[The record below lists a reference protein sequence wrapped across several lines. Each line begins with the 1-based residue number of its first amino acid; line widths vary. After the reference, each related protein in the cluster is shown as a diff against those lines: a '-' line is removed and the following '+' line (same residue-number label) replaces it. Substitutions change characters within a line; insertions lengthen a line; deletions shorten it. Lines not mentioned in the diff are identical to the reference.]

1 MQIDPGPIPTLI
13 ISAPELYNLFAAS
26 LVAIFPTQIG
36 GIFFIFFNF
45 ILLCNSYSDVLKP
58 NINISPK
65 EVVKIQLNALMK
77 NDSPYKDR
85 GILQTWEFAH
95 PNNQRYTGP
104 IERFKTMLKGDSF
117 SMMLNHKENKVVE
130 IFKNDEV
137 ATFEV
142 TILGSDKNYF
152 KFKWQVEK
160 NTIDGPTKD
169 CWLTTGVSQPYN
181 LGSSI

>member
-1 MQIDPGPIPTLI
+1 MKKEKNFWKTLKILQIIFKV
-13 ISAPELYNLFAAS
+13 LFLS
-26 LVAIFPTQIG
+26 LFLQ
-36 GIFFIFFNF
+36 
-45 ILLCNSYSDVLKP
+45 SYSLADVLKP
-58 NINISPK
+58 SVNISPK

-104 IERFKTMLKGDSF
+104 IDRFKTMLKGDSF
-117 SMMLNHKENKVVE
+117 SMLLNHKENKINE

-137 ATFEV
+137 ATYEV
-142 TILGSDKNYF
+142 TILGADKNYF

-160 NTIDGPTKD
+160 NKIEGPTKN
-169 CWLTTGVSQPYN
+169 CWLTTAVSQPFN

>member
-1 MQIDPGPIPTLI
+1 MNKKYLK
-13 ISAPELYNLFAAS
+13 
-26 LVAIFPTQIG
+26 IFL
-36 GIFFIFFNF
+36 FFIFFKF
-45 ILLCNSYSDVLKP
+45 IFLSNSHSDVLKP

-169 CWLTTGVSQPYN
+169 CWLTTAVSQPYN

>member
-1 MQIDPGPIPTLI
+1 M
-13 ISAPELYNLFAAS
+13 
-26 LVAIFPTQIG
+26 
-36 GIFFIFFNF
+36 
-45 ILLCNSYSDVLKP
+45 
-58 NINISPK
+58 
-65 EVVKIQLNALMK
+65 KIQLNALMK

-104 IERFKTMLKGDSF
+104 IERFKTMLKGNSYA
-117 SMMLNHKENKVVE
+117 MLLNHQQNEVIE
-130 IFKNDEV
+130 IFKNDNV
-137 ATFEV
+137 ATYEV

-160 NTIDGPTKD
+160 NALNGPTKD
-169 CWLTTGVSQPYN
+169 CWLTTGVSQPFN